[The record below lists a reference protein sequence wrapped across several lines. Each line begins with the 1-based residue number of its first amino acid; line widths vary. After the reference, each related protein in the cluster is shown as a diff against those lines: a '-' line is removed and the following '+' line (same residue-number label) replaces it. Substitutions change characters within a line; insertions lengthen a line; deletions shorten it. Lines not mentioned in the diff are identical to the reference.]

1 MRTGFPFTGT
11 QHALGHWLS
20 KPQAGICPFILPCIY
35 NLAQLCRA
43 QPAQPYS
50 VALTPNTWRLSH
62 QGPGQEEASE
72 GRLGA
77 GETTYRKA
85 CGRSQAQPPHQ
96 CGRCGRCGQG
106 GVSSHSYCKLLGTTT
121 LSLSSSSGSEVGRT
135 RWDGRLRE
143 IPESQKA
150 PGSCACTLPVSPSA
164 SFGQETEGDGG
175 SMTAN
180 SKRQEIT

>member
-72 GRLGA
+72 GSGPGQTRGWRNHLPQSLWSEPGTA
-77 GETTYRKA
+77 
-85 CGRSQAQPPHQ
+85 SSPVWPLWPLWP
-96 CGRCGRCGQG
+96 GRC
-106 GVSSHSYCKLLGTTT
+106 LLPLVLQAAG
-121 LSLSSSSGSEVGRT
+121 
-135 RWDGRLRE
+135 DYD
-143 IPESQKA
+143 
-150 PGSCACTLPVSPSA
+150 PVTV
-164 SFGQETEGDGG
+164 FL
-175 SMTAN
+175 
-180 SKRQEIT
+180 IWI